1 MHKAHPRTC
10 LETAIQLL
18 SRRDHG
24 RTELYR
30 KLVVKDF
37 DEKDVEQAVLA
48 CEQYGY
54 LDDVR
59 YTQGM
64 IRHHLAKGHGKL
76 RIYQALKQKQIDES
90 IIAEQLAELDVDWFE
105 LAKSTAERKF
115 GSGIE
120 TSEKDPKMYA
130 KQVRFLQY
138 RGFDFEQIQY
148 ALASDNSD

>member
-1 MHKAHPRTC
+1 MSREHSRTC

-24 RTELYR
+24 RVELYR
-30 KLVVKDF
+30 KLIAKGF
-37 DEKDVEQAVLA
+37 DGDEVDHAVQA

-64 IRHHLAKGHGKL
+64 IRHHIAKGHGEL
-76 RIYQALKQKQIDES
+76 RIYQSLKQKQIDES
-90 IIAEQLAELDVDWFE
+90 IIAEQLAELETDWFE
-105 LAKSTAERKF
+105 LAKSTAEKKF
-115 GSGIE
+115 GISIE
-120 TSEKDPKMYA
+120 ASVKDPKAYA

-138 RGFDFEQIQY
+138 RGFNFEQIQY
-148 ALASDNSD
+148 ALNPTHR

>member
-1 MHKAHPRTC
+1 MSREHSKTG

-24 RTELYR
+24 RIELFR
-30 KLVVKDF
+30 KLMSKGF
-37 DEKDVEQAVLA
+37 DDNEAEQAVQA

-64 IRHHLAKGHGKL
+64 IRHHIAKGHGEQ
-76 RIYQALKQKQIDES
+76 RIYQSLKQKQIDES

-105 LAKSTAERKF
+105 LATSTAQRKF
-115 GSGIE
+115 GLSIE
-120 TSEKDPKMYA
+120 EPVKDPKVYA

-138 RGFDFEQIQY
+138 RGFNFEQIQY
-148 ALASDNSD
+148 ALNPNHR

>member
-1 MHKAHPRTC
+1 MSRENSRTC

-24 RTELYR
+24 RIELFR
-30 KLVVKDF
+30 KLMSKGF
-37 DEKDVEQAVLA
+37 DDDEVDQAVQA

-64 IRHHLAKGHGKL
+64 IRHHIAKGHGEQ
-76 RIYQALKQKQIDES
+76 RIYQSLKQKQIDES
-90 IIAEQLAELDVDWFE
+90 IIAEQLAELDVDWVE
-105 LAKSTAERKF
+105 LATSTAERKL
-115 GSGIE
+115 GISIE
-120 TSEKDPKMYA
+120 EPVKDPKVYA

-138 RGFDFEQIQY
+138 RGFNFEQIQY
-148 ALASDNSD
+148 ALNPKHR

>member
-1 MHKAHPRTC
+1 MHKLHSRTC

-24 RTELYR
+24 RIELYH
-30 KLVVKDF
+30 KLMAKGF
-37 DEKDVEQAVLA
+37 DDNEVEQAVQA

-54 LDDVR
+54 LDDMR

-64 IRHHLAKGHGKL
+64 IRHHIAKGHGEQ
-76 RIYQALKQKQIDES
+76 RIYQSLKQKQVDES
-90 IIAEQLAELDVDWFE
+90 IIAEQLAALDMNWFE

-115 GSGIE
+115 GISPE
-120 TSEKDPKMYA
+120 EPVKDPKVYA

-138 RGFDFEQIQY
+138 RGFNFEQIQY
-148 ALASDNSD
+148 ALNPNHR